1 MVQHFD
7 KRLRCLSRHIEKEP
21 KWMSSKW
28 LGWWVITFLLILIPK
43 LLKFIIF
50 GIITLFYQIL
60 MYNIGVS

>member
-1 MVQHFD
+1 
-7 KRLRCLSRHIEKEP
+7 
-21 KWMSSKW
+21 MSSRW
-28 LGWWVITFLLILIPK
+28 LGGWCWLFLLFLIRK

>member
-1 MVQHFD
+1 
-7 KRLRCLSRHIEKEP
+7 
-21 KWMSSKW
+21 MSSEW
-28 LGWWVITFLLILIPK
+28 IDGGGVITFLLILIQK